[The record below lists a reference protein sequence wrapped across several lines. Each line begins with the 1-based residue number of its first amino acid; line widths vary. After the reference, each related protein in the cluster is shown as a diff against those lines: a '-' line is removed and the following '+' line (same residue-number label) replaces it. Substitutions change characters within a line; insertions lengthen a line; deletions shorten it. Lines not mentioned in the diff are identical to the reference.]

1 MSNKELIAEI
11 RELIAAEK
19 KIDGDTPELCVVN
32 LIENFCDEEFLERVR
47 DKWERIV
54 SEDLQEGYE
63 ILSVIYSY

>member
-19 KIDGDTPELCVVN
+19 KIDGDTAELCVVN